1 VIPSFFWEGSI
12 KEDYREIDVLN
23 DQINEFPKSIIAW
36 ILFFIYTKKDYDNKK
51 IKKLTGP
58 PPSLFV

>member
-1 VIPSFFWEGSI
+1 MNFQKASLHGSFFHLYE
-12 KEDYREIDVLN
+12 KYN
-23 DQINEFPKSIIAW
+23 N
-36 ILFFIYTKKDYDNKK
+36 K